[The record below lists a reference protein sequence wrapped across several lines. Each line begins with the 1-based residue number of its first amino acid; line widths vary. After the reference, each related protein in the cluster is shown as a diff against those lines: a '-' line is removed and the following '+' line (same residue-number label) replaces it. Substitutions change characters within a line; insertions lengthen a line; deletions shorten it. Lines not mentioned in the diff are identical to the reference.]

1 MTATQKFMEHY
12 RSAFARADAD
22 ALVECFDYP
31 VQVVSV
37 AGDRASVSVAGR
49 DDWPQVIAGL
59 LGAYERL
66 GVVEVLPQALEVDE
80 PMVAVAVV
88 RVHWALQ
95 REDGDAV
102 YDFTAVYTLARLD
115 NGLRIVAIAHD
126 ELPKLQAALHAPQP
140 ASSHD

>member
-1 MTATQKFMEHY
+1 MQI
-12 RSAFARADAD
+12 
-22 ALVECFDYP
+22 
-31 VQVVSV
+31 VSI
-37 AGDRASVSVAGR
+37 AEDRASASVSGK
-49 DDWPQVIAGL
+49 DDWPQVITGL

-66 GVVEVLPQALEVDE
+66 GVVEVVPLELEVDE
-80 PMVAVAVV
+80 PMVAIAVV

-126 ELPKLQAALHAPQP
+126 ELPKLQAALRALRPAP
-140 ASSHD
+140 ASE

>member
-1 MTATQKFMEHY
+1 MPGTG
-12 RSAFARADAD
+12 R
-22 ALVECFDYP
+22 
-31 VQVVSV
+31 
-37 AGDRASVSVAGR
+37 SVSVAGR

-66 GVVEVLPQALEVDE
+66 GVVEVVPQALEVDE

-126 ELPKLQAALHAPQP
+126 ELPKLQAALQALRP